1 MRLALFTVLLFML
14 TEAGFAQHT
23 SAARDSSE
31 PAPAGKWAIRLY
43 PIKAITGIRAELGYR
58 FNDQV
63 EMNLMGT
70 YYHHDFYWYR
80 RNTSQFPTLYYEPS
94 SGYSVFLSIDKTA
107 NKYFT
112 LGGRIGYKDVSTDHQ
127 LDVTGEPTNSTDQ
140 SRDYVDIRNQRTYLL
155 FISRF
160 RSGTKGVHVQFVFQ
174 GGLVYSFIQ
183 QNKFDIEQGLE
194 PTLDVD
200 RFQTLYPFLS
210 VGFNIGVGW

>member
-1 MRLALFTVLLFML
+1 V
-14 TEAGFAQHT
+14 
-23 SAARDSSE
+23 
-31 PAPAGKWAIRLY
+31 K
-43 PIKAITGIRAELGYR
+43 
-58 FNDQV
+58 
-63 EMNLMGT
+63 
-70 YYHHDFYWYR
+70 
-80 RNTSQFPTLYYEPS
+80 
-94 SGYSVFLSIDKTA
+94 
-107 NKYFT
+107 
-112 LGGRIGYKDVSTDHQ
+112 
-127 LDVTGEPTNSTDQ
+127 PTNGTDQ